1 MLLRGLSVLLK
12 TFFFYVLGV
21 FWVGLIAYILAIP
34 PAIVERLLGR
44 SEVKLGMT
52 VLYRYIWITSFFY
65 RHVTDV
71 QFDDSE
77 RVPESGT
84 VVICNHHSYFDI
96 FMLLHLFPRIH
107 FSARRTLFRI
117 PFLGWA
123 MSILGHF
130 PHDPAKPEQALEVA
144 ESWIRRGRFV
154 GMFPEGTR
162 SATPTIGPFGS
173 GAFRLAERT
182 TRRIQP
188 VVVAGTHRV
197 WVKGQFWIH
206 NLGPV
211 RMRVLPVEEV
221 PAGLDR
227 RQFLER
233 VEEIRAK
240 MQKAH
245 AELLERIPD

>member
-1 MLLRGLSVLLK
+1 MATRGLSILVK

-21 FWVGLIAYILAIP
+21 FWIGLIAYMLAIP

-44 SEVKLGMT
+44 GESKLGLT

-65 RHVTDV
+65 RHVAEIE
-71 QFDDSE
+71 FDDE
-77 RVPESGT
+77 EIVPESGT
-84 VVICNHHSYFDI
+84 VVVCNHHSFIDI
-96 FMLLHLFPRIH
+96 FLLLHLFPRIH
-107 FSARRTLFRI
+107 FSARRSLFRI

-123 MSILGHF
+123 MSLLGHF
-130 PHDPAKPEQALEVA
+130 PHDPARPEIALEVA
-144 ESWIRRGRFV
+144 ESWIDRGRFI

-162 SATPTIGPFGS
+162 SCGPTIGPFSS

-182 TRRIQP
+182 TGRIQP

-197 WVKGQFWIH
+197 WIKGQFWIR

-211 RMRVLPVEEV
+211 RMRVLPLEKI
-221 PAGLDR
+221 PTG
-227 RQFLER
+227 LER
-233 VEEIRAK
+233 REFLARIEEIRAK